1 MAAESTKRQVVCFA
15 KGGPQNTEACLDA
28 LDAALPEGFK
38 DIVVA
43 STHGVTALAAGK
55 RFSGRGLNIVAVTHS
70 CGFKNPNELE
80 LNPETLGQ
88 LRELGVSVFTG
99 TILTHSIETCF
110 ASEFGGT
117 YPTIIIAQSLR
128 RLGQGTKV
136 ACEIV
141 MEACD
146 AGLIGENREVI
157 AIGGT
162 GRGADTV
169 CIVKSAAS
177 KRFLSLKVLE
187 YLAKPR
193 E

>member
-1 MAAESTKRQVVCFA
+1 MADFKRCEVVYFA
-15 KGGPQNTEACLDA
+15 KGGPANTAVCLDA
-28 LDAALPEGFK
+28 VEAALPDGYR

-43 STHGVTALAAGK
+43 TTCGDTALALAQ
-55 RFSGRGLNIVAVTHS
+55 RLRGRNLNVIAVTHS

-80 LNPETLGQ
+80 VDPDALGK
-88 LRELGVSVFTG
+88 LRELGVKVCTG
-99 TILTHSIETCF
+99 TMLTHSIETCF
-110 ASEFGGT
+110 AAESGGT
-117 YPTIIIAQSLR
+117 YPTIIVAQSLR

-146 AGLIGENREVI
+146 AGLIEENREVI
-157 AIGGT
+157 AVAGT
-162 GRGADTV
+162 GRGADTA
-169 CIVKSAAS
+169 CIVKSAPS

>member
-1 MAAESTKRQVVCFA
+1 MAAGFRKREVVYFA
-15 KGGPQNTEACLDA
+15 KGGPHNTQACLDA
-28 LDAALPEGFK
+28 VDAALTEGFK

-43 STHGVTALAAGK
+43 ATCGDTALAAGK

-70 CGFKNPNELE
+70 CGFRNPNELE

-117 YPTIIIAQSLR
+117 YPTIIVAQSLR

-136 ACEIV
+136 ACEI
-141 MEACD
+141 D
-146 AGLIGENREVI
+146 RDGGLRC
-157 AIGGT
+157 
-162 GRGADTV
+162 R
-169 CIVKSAAS
+169 
-177 KRFLSLKVLE
+177 
-187 YLAKPR
+187 PR
-193 E
+193 R

>member
-1 MAAESTKRQVVCFA
+1 MGDVRRREVVYFA
-15 KGGPQNTEACLDA
+15 KGGPANTAACLDA
-28 LDAALPEGFK
+28 VEAALPEGYR
-38 DIVVA
+38 DVVVA
-43 STHGVTALAAGK
+43 TTCGGTALALAQ
-55 RFSGRGLNIVAVTHS
+55 RFRGRNLNIVAVTHS
-70 CGFKNPNELE
+70 AGFKNPNETE
-80 LNPETLGQ
+80 LDPDALGK
-88 LRELGVSVFTG
+88 LRELGVRVYTG

-110 ASEFGGT
+110 AAESGGT
-117 YPTIIIAQSLR
+117 YPTIIVAQSLR

-136 ACEIV
+136 VCEIV

-146 AGLIGENREVI
+146 AGLIEEGKEVI
-157 AIGGT
+157 AVAGT
-162 GRGADTV
+162 GRGADTA

>member
-1 MAAESTKRQVVCFA
+1 MDAFRKREVIYFA
-15 KGGPQNTEACLDA
+15 KGGPANTGICLDCIE
-28 LDAALPEGFK
+28 AALPDGFE

-43 STHGVTALAAGK
+43 ATCGDTAVALGK
-55 RFSGRGLNIVAVTHS
+55 RLAGRNLNIIAVTHS
-70 CGFKNPNELE
+70 AGFKSPSELE
-80 LNPETLGQ
+80 INPETLAT
-88 LRELGVSVFTG
+88 LRGLGVKVYTG
-99 TILTHSIETCF
+99 TILTHSIET
-110 ASEFGGT
+110 ALAAEFGGI

-146 AGLIGENREVI
+146 AGLIPENKEVI
-157 AIGGT
+157 AVAGT
-162 GRGADTV
+162 GRGADTAV
-169 CIVKSAAS
+169 IVKSAAS